1 MAANVLVVDDDAL
14 MRELLKA
21 ILREEGFTV
30 VGEAKDGQD
39 ALKQLDRLSPDVVCL
54 DVNMPG
60 MSGLEVLKAIQRAA
74 PNIKVVM
81 VSGDASMSTVREA
94 VSYGA
99 AGYLIKPFKVGGVGP
114 AIRAALKGP
123 GDSPFS

>member
-1 MAANVLVVDDDAL
+1 
-14 MRELLKA
+14 
-21 ILREEGFTV
+21 
-30 VGEAKDGQD
+30 
-39 ALKQLDRLSPDVVCL
+39 
-54 DVNMPG
+54 MPG

-81 VSGDASMSTVREA
+81 VTGDASMSTVREA

-99 AGYLIKPFKVGGVGP
+99 AGDLIKPFKVGGVGP